1 MTPQI
6 PNYEIKRVLGE
17 GGMAVVYLAEHRLLH
32 QEVAIKVLNKEYCYN
47 LNIKK
52 RFLDEGRKLARLQ
65 HENIV
70 RVINL
75 IEQEDTVAIVMEKI
89 EGVTL
94 KELLESYGK
103 LEINEIANFLKQM
116 TNALGY
122 VHDQGYVHRD
132 IKPSNFMITN
142 EGKVKLLDFGIAK
155 DMRGNM
161 EYTVTGTN
169 QQMGTLL
176 YMSPE
181 QVNEVKL
188 VDKQTDIYSLGVV
201 LWQLVSGKKPYSG
214 MTLSKHQIE
223 IKIVNEPLSPTNS
236 ILDGVISK
244 ATAKQTGNR
253 YATCAQLWGD
263 MERIF
268 IKEKIIL
275 DNETTIIENRG
286 EKEKE
291 KRPFD
296 WMLLFIVLII
306 VSCVAFIIWKK
317 AIFFPEE
324 EKQELSSIPTIET
337 VPVFS
342 VFQRDALSGGTVSS
356 DGGSEILEKGIVWS
370 TNQNPDIS
378 LSTKTNEGGNS
389 SNFNS
394 KISNLLPGTR
404 YYVRAYATNSVGT
417 AYGQEQ
423 TFVTEKEAVVNL
435 PQLTTRSISSIT
447 QREAMSGGAIS
458 FDGGSAILAKGVV
471 WSRNREPNL
480 FLSTK
485 TNEGGGT
492 SSFISNLTNLAAD
505 TRYYVR
511 AYATNDAG
519 TEYGQEQTFM
529 TEKEA
534 VFFSGYVTIGTQVW
548 QTKNLNIDRF
558 RNGDPIPQV
567 RTKEEWEAAGERGQ
581 PAWCY
586 YENNASNGIIYGKL
600 YNWHA
605 VKDARRICSLGWHIP
620 SDREWTALTNYLGGE
635 DVAGGKMKATGTAYW
650 QTSNIGVT
658 NESGFSALPGGFRS
672 IDTNFNRISY
682 NAYFWSETESYN
694 NKGSLVRY
702 LYDINNGLNR
712 YSDDLSKSFGASV
725 RCIRD

>member
-52 RFLDEGRKLARLQ
+52 RFLDEGRKLSRLQ

-161 EYTVTGTN
+161 EYTITGTN

-201 LWQLVSGKKPYSG
+201 IWQLVSGKKPYSG

-244 ATAKQTGNR
+244 ATAKQTENR
-253 YATCAQLWGD
+253 YLTCAQLWGD

-275 DNETTIIENRG
+275 DNETTVIENRG
-286 EKEKE
+286 KKEKE
-291 KRPFD
+291 KRPFN
-296 WMLLFIVLII
+296 WMLLLFVLII
-306 VSCVAFIIWKK
+306 VSCVGFIIWKK
-317 AIFFPEE
+317 AIFFPEN

-337 VPVFS
+337 DPVFS
-342 VFQRDALSGGTVSS
+342 VFQRDALSGGTISS
-356 DGGSEILEKGIVWS
+356 DGGSEILEKGLVWS

-394 KISNLLPGTR
+394 TISNLLPDTR

-417 AYGQEQ
+417 EYGQEQ
-423 TFVTEKEAVVNL
+423 TFVTEREAVLNL
-435 PQLTTRSISSIT
+435 PQLTTRYISSIT
-447 QREAMSGGAIS
+447 QREAMSGGTIVS
-458 FDGGSAILAKGVV
+458 DGGSEILAKGIV
-471 WSRNREPNL
+471 WSKNREPNISM
-480 FLSTK
+480 STK
-485 TNEGGGT
+485 TNEGGST
-492 SSFISNLTNLAAD
+492 LSFISKISNLTPD

-511 AYATNDAG
+511 AYATNSAG

-534 VFFSGYVTIGTQVW
+534 VVFSGPVSIGSQIW
-548 QTKNLNIDRF
+548 QTKNLNVDRF
-558 RNGDPIPQV
+558 RNGDPIPEAK
-567 RTKEEWEAAGERGQ
+567 TKEDWDAAGEGGE
-581 PAWCY
+581 PAGCY
-586 YENNASNGIIYGKL
+586 YENNSSNGIIYGKL
-600 YNWHA
+600 YNWYA
-605 VKDARRICSLGWHIP
+605 STDSRGICPPGWHLP
-620 SDREWTALTNYLGGE
+620 SDKECTTLTIYLGGKY
-635 DVAGGKMKATGTAYW
+635 VAGGKMKSTGTAYW
-650 QTSNIGVT
+650 NSPNTDAT
-658 NESGFSALPGGFRS
+658 NESGFSALPGGWRHSDGSFYIREHA
-672 IDTNFNRISY
+672 N
-682 NAYFWSETESYN
+682 FWSATGYASQGVAIYRD
-694 NKGSLVRY
+694 LDY
-702 LYDINNGLNR
+702 LSSNVGRFN
-712 YSDDLSKSFGASV
+712 LSKSVGASV
-725 RCIRD
+725 RCLRD

>member
-47 LNIKK
+47 SNIKK

-103 LEINEIANFLKQM
+103 LELNEIANFLKQM

-161 EYTVTGTN
+161 EYTITGTN

-244 ATAKQTGNR
+244 ATAKQTENR
-253 YATCAQLWGD
+253 YVTCAQLWGD

-275 DNETTIIENRG
+275 DNETTIIENPG
-286 EKEKE
+286 KKEK
-291 KRPFD
+291 KKQPFN
-296 WMLLFIVLII
+296 WVLLLFVLII
-306 VSCVAFIIWKK
+306 VSCVGFIIWKK

-337 VPVFS
+337 VPVSS
-342 VFQRDALSGGTVSS
+342 VFQRDAFSGGTISS

-394 KISNLLPGTR
+394 TISNLLPGTR

-417 AYGQEQ
+417 EYGQEQ
-423 TFVTEKEAVVNL
+423 TFVTEREAVLNL
-435 PQLTTRSISSIT
+435 PQLTTRYISSIT
-447 QREAMSGGAIS
+447 QREAQSGGTIS
-458 FDGGSAILAKGVV
+458 SDGGSEILAKGIV
-471 WSRNREPNL
+471 WSKNREPNISM
-480 FLSTK
+480 STK
-485 TNEGGGT
+485 TNEGGN
-492 SSFISNLTNLAAD
+492 SSNYISKLTNLSPD

-511 AYATNDAG
+511 AYATNSSG
-519 TEYGQEQTFM
+519 TDYGQEQTFM

-534 VFFSGYVTIGTQVW
+534 VVFSGSVSIGSQVW
-548 QTKNLNIDRF
+548 QTKNLNVDRF
-558 RNGDPIPQV
+558 RNGDPIPEA
-567 RTKEEWEAAGERGQ
+567 RTKEEWGAAEKRGQ

-586 YENNASNGIIYGKL
+586 YENNASNGSIYGKL
-600 YNWHA
+600 YNWYA
-605 VKDARRICSLGWHIP
+605 ATDSRGICPAGWHVP
-620 SDREWTALTNYLGGE
+620 SDKEWTVLTNYLGGE
-635 DVAGGKMKATGTAYW
+635 DVAGSKMKATGTAYW

-658 NESGFSALPGGFRS
+658 NESGFSALPGGY
-672 IDTNFNRISY
+672 RIYDGSFKGIRNY
-682 NAYFWSETESYN
+682 AFFWSATENGNYFAWYRILTNDTGKVTRYN
-694 NKGSLVRY
+694 FDN
-702 LYDINNGLNR
+702 
-712 YSDDLSKSFGASV
+712 SFVASV
-725 RCIRD
+725 RCLRD

>member
-47 LNIKK
+47 SNIKK

-75 IEQEDTVAIVMEKI
+75 TEQEDTVAIVMEKI

-103 LEINEIANFLKQM
+103 LELNEIANFLKQM

-161 EYTVTGTN
+161 EYTITGTN

-244 ATAKQTGNR
+244 ATAKQTENR
-253 YATCAQLWGD
+253 YVTCAQLWGD

-275 DNETTIIENRG
+275 DNETTIIENPG
-286 EKEKE
+286 KKEK
-291 KRPFD
+291 KKQPFN
-296 WMLLFIVLII
+296 WVLLLFVLII
-306 VSCVAFIIWKK
+306 VSCVGFIIWKK

-342 VFQRDALSGGTVSS
+342 IFQRDALSGGTISS

-394 KISNLLPGTR
+394 TISNLLPGTR

-417 AYGQEQ
+417 
-423 TFVTEKEAVVNL
+423 
-435 PQLTTRSISSIT
+435 
-447 QREAMSGGAIS
+447 
-458 FDGGSAILAKGVV
+458 
-471 WSRNREPNL
+471 
-480 FLSTK
+480 
-485 TNEGGGT
+485 
-492 SSFISNLTNLAAD
+492 
-505 TRYYVR
+505 
-511 AYATNDAG
+511 
-519 TEYGQEQTFM
+519 EYGQEQTFM

-534 VFFSGYVTIGTQVW
+534 VVFSGSVSIGSQVW
-548 QTKNLNIDRF
+548 QTKNLNVDRF
-558 RNGDPIPQV
+558 RNGDPIPEA
-567 RTKEEWEAAGERGQ
+567 RTKEEWVTAGKKGE

-586 YENNASNGIIYGKL
+586 YENNASNSSIYGKL
-600 YNWHA
+600 YNWYA
-605 VKDARRICSLGWHIP
+605 TTDSRGICPPGWHLP
-620 SDREWTALTNYLGGE
+620 SDKEWTTLTIYLGGK
-635 DVAGGKMKATGTAYW
+635 DVAGGKMKSTGTAYW
-650 QTSNIGVT
+650 NSPNTDAT
-658 NESGFSALPGGFRS
+658 NESGFSALPGGYRGSGGSFFVIRNYAFFWSATEYASDYAWGRS
-672 IDTNFNRISY
+672 LSNYNGVVDRNASY
-682 NAYFWSETESYN
+682 NY
-694 NKGSLVRY
+694 
-702 LYDINNGLNR
+702 
-712 YSDDLSKSFGASV
+712 KSFGASV
-725 RCIRD
+725 RCLKD